1 MAAPWTL
8 RLATIEDIPELDI
21 LIPLSVNGLQKDA
34 YSVEQRK
41 AAIGTIFGVDR
52 QLIEDG
58 TYLVAESAGRIVG
71 CGGWS
76 RRKSAC
82 GSSAGRK
89 EPDPLIDPATE
100 APRIRA
106 FFVHPDFARRG
117 IGSAILRACEAALLE
132 AGFRHAEISATLTGE
147 FLYKSMGYKVTDRFD
162 IQLANGLP
170 LPCVKLEKKWV
181 E

>member
-1 MAAPWTL
+1 MADRWTL
-8 RLATIEDIPELDI
+8 RLATTEDIPQLDE
-21 LIPLSVNGLQKDA
+21 LIPLSVNSLQKEA
-34 YSVEQRK
+34 YSEAQRE
-41 AAIGTIFGVDR
+41 AAIGTVFGVDR

-58 TYLVAESAGRIVG
+58 TYFVAEAGGKIVG

-89 EPDPLIDPATE
+89 APDSLIDPATE
-100 APRIRA
+100 SPRIRA
-106 FFVHPDFARRG
+106 FFVHPEFARRG
-117 IGSAILRACEAALLE
+117 IGSAILRACETALLQ
-132 AGFRHAEISATLTGE
+132 AGYRRAEISATLTGE
-147 FLYKSMGYKVTDRFD
+147 FLYKAMGYEVIDRFD